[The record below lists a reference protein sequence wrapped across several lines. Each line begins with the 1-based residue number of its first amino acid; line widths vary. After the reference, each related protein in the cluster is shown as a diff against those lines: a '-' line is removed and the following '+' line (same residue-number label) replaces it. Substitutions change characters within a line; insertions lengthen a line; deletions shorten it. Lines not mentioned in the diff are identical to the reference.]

1 MTTRIRDRLR
11 PHLNDYF
18 TITFSISSYCI
29 ALCTIPSA
37 VLGVR
42 VWHPP
47 KSGKARRH
55 SSLSLSQSINIRLS
69 LIFHLFFSSSLFL
82 SPGFF
87 VGSSISSYDSSL
99 EPQPTSGRGL
109 TFAMVNSIGPIST
122 PPTWPR
128 LVPRGSAYGLSHL
141 MARTDRCPS
150 RPLSV
155 PSRAILYPRSSRFP
169 LSALSSFLPTV
180 GLLLLALSAQQLFYT
195 RFWVIAIATT
205 RARVWRSLPRTTACA
220 PRPIE

>member
-1 MTTRIRDRLR
+1 MTLR
-11 PHLNDYF
+11 SNLNPHLGEALPLRW
-18 TITFSISSYCI
+18 SIPL
-29 ALCTIPSA
+29 AQFPRRLPGRDLFLA
-37 VLGVR
+37 VLLMVC
-42 VWHPP
+42 
-47 KSGKARRH
+47 
-55 SSLSLSQSINIRLS
+55 
-69 LIFHLFFSSSLFL
+69 LI
-82 SPGFF
+82 
-87 VGSSISSYDSSL
+87 Y
-99 EPQPTSGRGL
+99 
-109 TFAMVNSIGPIST
+109 
-122 PPTWPR
+122 
-128 LVPRGSAYGLSHL
+128 L

-169 LSALSSFLPTV
+169 LSAFSSFLPTA